1 LGELNPSWPLSFL
14 AVLRSRASSPTL
26 SRQGNYGSQVF
37 RLVLKQYRPVP
48 PKTALPKG
56 NNNLTLNSSTC
67 LTLATLA
74 ALGLAAAATPA
85 AASVLAAG
93 PSTAF
98 TFTGGTARTDFAG
111 YTIGYG
117 FTTGSSAVTLA
128 SLGYYGGSAPVS
140 GLTENHEV
148 GLFTTGGTQLADA
161 TVAAGT
167 AVTANNF
174 AFTTSVTDL
183 SGFTGTLAANTSY
196 VLAGF
201 TGTKNTDPF
210 LQGSTAVG
218 SPAGFTF
225 GHPYYEYPTT
235 GFVFPTSDASSYL
248 SNSYA
253 GPNLQI
259 AAPVPEAASSV
270 ALGLLLALGGS
281 ALCVKKIK
289 GAKSV

>member
-1 LGELNPSWPLSFL
+1 MGELNPSWPLSFL

-167 AVTANNF
+167 VATADNF

-196 VLAGF
+196 VLAGY
-201 TGTKNTDPF
+201 TGVNNTDPF
-210 LQGSTAVG
+210 LQGATTVG
-218 SPAGFTF
+218 SPASFTF
-225 GHPYYEYPTT
+225 GHSYYEYPTT
-235 GFVFPTSDASSYL
+235 GFVFPTSDGNAFAP
-248 SNSYA
+248 NGYA

>member
-1 LGELNPSWPLSFL
+1 M
-14 AVLRSRASSPTL
+14 
-26 SRQGNYGSQVF
+26 
-37 RLVLKQYRPVP
+37 P

-56 NNNLTLNSSTC
+56 NNKLTLNSSTC

-85 AASVLAAG
+85 LAAG

-128 SLGYYGGSAPVS
+128 SLGYYAGSAPVS

-167 AVTANNF
+167 VAAADNF
-174 AFTTSVTDL
+174 AFTTSVTDP

-196 VLAGF
+196 VLAGY
-201 TGTKNTDPF
+201 TGVNNTDPF
-210 LQGSTAVG
+210 LEGSTAVG

-225 GHPYYEYPTT
+225 GHPYYEYPTP
-235 GFVFPTSDASSYL
+235 GFVFPTSDASSFL

-281 ALCVKKIK
+281 ALCIREIK
-289 GAKSV
+289 GAKFV

>member
-1 LGELNPSWPLSFL
+1 MS
-14 AVLRSRASSPTL
+14 
-26 SRQGNYGSQVF
+26 
-37 RLVLKQYRPVP
+37 
-48 PKTALPKG
+48 
-56 NNNLTLNSSTC
+56 LNSSTC
-67 LTLATLA
+67 LTMAALA
-74 ALGLAAAATPA
+74 ALGLALAATPA
-85 AASVLAAG
+85 RAAG

-128 SLGYYGGSAPVS
+128 SLGYYAGSAPVG

-167 AVTANNF
+167 IATADNF
-174 AFTTSVTDL
+174 AFTNSVTDL
-183 SGFTGTLAANTSY
+183 GAFTGTLAANTSY

-210 LQGSTAVG
+210 LQGASSVA

-225 GHPYYEYPTT
+225 GHSYYEYPTP
-235 GFVFPTSDASSYL
+235 GFVFPTSDG
-248 SNSYA
+248 NSFAPNGYA
-253 GPNLQI
+253 GPNLRVT
-259 AAPVPEAASSV
+259 APVPEAASSV
-270 ALGLLLALGGS
+270 ALGILLALGGS
-281 ALCVKKIK
+281 MLCIRKIK
-289 GAKSV
+289 GANLA